1 MIFCRHER
9 REVNVQGVRTLSA
22 VAAAIILA
30 TGASGE
36 CASASVHVDVQVDT
50 ESSTPVQ
57 PKKRM
62 VSDYAEMAE
71 GIYTGLIIDCRGLGL
86 KTAMSPVI
94 KNING
99 TKIYGHKNLDIDKI
113 IEMGMVDY
121 IDNPENVD
129 RAGTNPLIIK
139 AVALENFNCDPVVSL
154 EDSNR
159 ILVENYATKFL
170 KALKVVFLFD

>member
-1 MIFCRHER
+1 MH
-9 REVNVQGVRTLSA
+9 GVRTLSA

-62 VSDYAEMAE
+62 VSDYAEAAE
-71 GIYTGLIIDCRGLGL
+71 GIYTGLIVDCRGLGL

-99 TKIYGHKNLDIDKI
+99 TKIYGHKNLDIDKLI
-113 IEMGMVDY
+113 VMGMVDY
-121 IDNPENVD
+121 VDNLESVD

-139 AVALENFNCDPVVSL
+139 AVALENFNSNPIVSL

-159 ILVENYATKFL
+159 ILVENYATRFL
-170 KALKVVFLFD
+170 KALKVVFLYD

>member
-1 MIFCRHER
+1 M
-9 REVNVQGVRTLSA
+9 QGVKLLP
-22 VAAAIILA
+22 VLVAAIILA
-30 TGASGE
+30 TCASGE
-36 CASASVHVDVQVDT
+36 CTSASVHVDVQVDT

-71 GIYTGLIIDCRGLGL
+71 GIYTGLIVDCRGLGL

-94 KNING
+94 ENING

-121 IDNPENVD
+121 IDNPEAVD
-129 RAGTNPLIIK
+129 RAGTNPLIVK
-139 AVALENFNCDPVVSL
+139 AVALKNFNCDPVVSL

-170 KALKVVFLFD
+170 KALKVVFLYD

>member
-1 MIFCRHER
+1 M
-9 REVNVQGVRTLSA
+9 QGVRTLSA
-22 VAAAIILA
+22 VAAAIILS

>member
-1 MIFCRHER
+1 M
-9 REVNVQGVRTLSA
+9 QGARILSA
-22 VAAAIILA
+22 MAAAIILA
-30 TGASGE
+30 TSASGE
-36 CASASVHVDVQVDT
+36 CASANVHVDVQVDT

-71 GIYTGLIIDCRGLGL
+71 GIYTGLIVDCRGLGL
-86 KTAMSPVI
+86 KTAMSPTI

-99 TKIYGHKNLDIDKI
+99 TKIYGHKNLDVDKI
-113 IEMGMVDY
+113 IAMGMVDY
-121 IDNPENVD
+121 VSDSGRVE
-129 RAGTNPLIIK
+129 RAGTNPLIIR
-139 AVALENFNCDPVVSL
+139 AVALDNFNRDPVVSL

-170 KALKVVFLFD
+170 KALKVVFLYD

>member
-1 MIFCRHER
+1 M
-9 REVNVQGVRTLSA
+9 QGVRTLSA

-36 CASASVHVDVQVDT
+36 CASANVHVDVQVDT

-121 IDNPENVD
+121 VDNLESVD

-139 AVALENFNCDPVVSL
+139 AVALENFNSDPVVSL

-170 KALKVVFLFD
+170 KTLKVVFLYD

>member
-1 MIFCRHER
+1 M
-9 REVNVQGVRTLSA
+9 QDVRLFA
-22 VAAAIILA
+22 AFVAAIIIV
-30 TGASGE
+30 TGANGE

-50 ESSTPVQ
+50 ESSTPIQ
-57 PKKRM
+57 PKKKM

-71 GIYTGLIIDCRGLGL
+71 GIYTGLIVDCRGLGL

-113 IEMGMVDY
+113 IVMGMVDY
-121 IDNPENVD
+121 VDNLESVD

-139 AVALENFNCDPVVSL
+139 AVALENFNSDPVVSL

-170 KALKVVFLFD
+170 KTLKVVFLYD

>member
-1 MIFCRHER
+1 M
-9 REVNVQGVRTLSA
+9 QGVKLLPA

-57 PKKRM
+57 TKKRM

-71 GIYTGLIIDCRGLGL
+71 GIYTGLIVDCRGLGL

-94 KNING
+94 MNING

-121 IDNPENVD
+121 IDDPEAVD
-129 RAGTNPLIIK
+129 RAGTNPLIVK
-139 AVALENFNCDPVVSL
+139 AIALKNFNSDPVVSL

-170 KALKVVFLFD
+170 KALKVVFLYD

>member
-1 MIFCRHER
+1 MVNLR
-9 REVNVQGVRTLSA
+9 RVKLLSA
-22 VAAAIILA
+22 IVAAIILA
-30 TGASGE
+30 TCASGE
-36 CASASVHVDVQVDT
+36 CASTSVHVDVQVDT

-113 IEMGMVDY
+113 IVMGMVDY
-121 IDNPENVD
+121 VDDPEAVD

>member
-1 MIFCRHER
+1 M
-9 REVNVQGVRTLSA
+9 QDVRLFA
-22 VAAAIILA
+22 AFVAAIIIV
-30 TGASGE
+30 TGANGE

-50 ESSTPVQ
+50 ESSTPIQ
-57 PKKRM
+57 PKKKM

-71 GIYTGLIIDCRGLGL
+71 GIYTGLIVDCRGLGL

-121 IDNPENVD
+121 VDNLESVD

-139 AVALENFNCDPVVSL
+139 AIALENFNSDPVVSL

-170 KALKVVFLFD
+170 KTLKVVFLYD